1 MQSLELYRVGSFGA
15 ACSAK
20 DPSRF
25 DPLRKGFWGIYMLYD
40 HELWSLLLVL
50 SMEDET
56 LPPFCN
62 RDHSGVE
69 RLVHSAEA
77 KRGVHSLPCL
87 TSVKI

>member
-1 MQSLELYRVGSFGA
+1 
-15 ACSAK
+15 
-20 DPSRF
+20 
-25 DPLRKGFWGIYMLYD
+25 MLYD